1 MYKWTL
7 FKIYLSLPESIR
19 KNWCRRLFKSQAN
32 QHQSTSV
39 NPLIHASPHYDRY
52 DRAFRLE
59 LVSSNLQH
67 WLLDSIRDGP
77 IENKPIKNQNHF
89 SQPET
94 HVMFS
99 DSRHIMRT
107 EFDTSTI
114 RQFIMGSA
122 PVSPG
127 SWEVKGHL
135 TKKFCSQGGFSENTP
150 NKGVHHHFSS
160 NVGQICRGIVRIFG
174 SWLKSKWNNVVKTVS
189 INHPPVITIFI
200 GGMYKL
206 FPFMSGLWHCLSR
219 VAFIH
224 MDVSWTGG
232 TPIIHFMFG
241 FSMKSTLQLC

>member
-1 MYKWTL
+1 
-7 FKIYLSLPESIR
+7 
-19 KNWCRRLFKSQAN
+19 
-32 QHQSTSV
+32 
-39 NPLIHASPHYDRY
+39 
-52 DRAFRLE
+52 
-59 LVSSNLQH
+59 
-67 WLLDSIRDGP
+67 
-77 IENKPIKNQNHF
+77 
-89 SQPET
+89 
-94 HVMFS
+94 MFS

-200 GGMYKL
+200 GGMYNNSHSCL
-206 FPFMSGLWHCLSR
+206 VYGIVCPALHSFIWTFPELGVPPSSISCSDFPWNQPSSYVKFSKTLEP
-219 VAFIH
+219 
-224 MDVSWTGG
+224 
-232 TPIIHFMFG
+232 PIFQKH
-241 FSMKSTLQLC
+241 QP